1 MSDILEVKVPDIGDF
16 DAVDVIEV
24 LVSVGDVVEV
34 DQSLITL
41 ESDKAS
47 MEVPSPVAGTVKSL
61 EVAVG
66 DQVAEGALVAKI
78 EVTEASGEEE
88 EAEEA
93 SESQAA
99 EADDAGDESAQPG
112 AAKEEAGPQETGR
125 QAQEEETASSS
136 EESKAESTREE
147 SKEATS
153 PRPAPTAELAGGGSG
168 GTGKVPPHASP
179 SVRRFARE
187 LGVDLVGVEGTGRK
201 GRILKED
208 VQKFV
213 KGVLSGASP
222 APAAAS
228 GAAAG
233 TGIPAVPAV
242 DFSKF
247 GPIEEIELSRIRR
260 ASGRNISRSWLN
272 VPHVTQFDEA
282 DITEMEAFRKSQ
294 QDAAARR
301 GVKLTPLAFL
311 MKAAVAA
318 LKEFPD
324 FNSSLHPSGEKLIRK
339 GYFHLG
345 IAVDTPKGLVVPVIR
360 DVDQK
365 GLFDLAGELGEVSQ
379 RARDGKLTP
388 TDIQGAGFSIS
399 SLGGIGGTNF
409 TPIVNAPEVAILGV
423 ARSKWQPVHQDGEF
437 VPRLILPFSVS
448 YDHRVI
454 DGAAGARFTGFL
466 SRVLEDLRQLLL

>member
-1 MSDILEVKVPDIGDF
+1 MSEILEIKVPDIGDF

-24 LVSVGDVVEV
+24 LVSVGDAVDV

-47 MEVPSPVAGTVKSL
+47 MEVPSPVAGTVQSID
-61 EVAVG
+61 VTVG

-78 EVTEASGEEE
+78 EVSAGADADDEPQESQQSQDDAVDEAAEEPAETTETDPTPEPSTEVSRSAEASG
-88 EAEEA
+88 
-93 SESQAA
+93 
-99 EADDAGDESAQPG
+99 
-112 AAKEEAGPQETGR
+112 
-125 QAQEEETASSS
+125 
-136 EESKAESTREE
+136 
-147 SKEATS
+147 
-153 PRPAPTAELAGGGSG
+153 PRPAPTAEVPAPAPGGA
-168 GTGKVPPHASP
+168 PAHASP

-187 LGVDLVGVEGTGRK
+187 LGVDLHQVEGTGRK
-201 GRILKED
+201 GRILKAD
-208 VQKFV
+208 VEGFV
-213 KGVLSGASP
+213 KGVMTGAAPVASAP
-222 APAAAS
+222 APS
-228 GAAAG
+228 GESS
-233 TGIPAVPAV
+233 GIPPVPAV

-247 GPIEEIELSRIRR
+247 GPVQEIELSRIRR
-260 ASGRNISRSWLN
+260 TSARNLSRSWLN

-282 DITEMEAFRKSQ
+282 DITEMEAFRKEQ
-294 QDAAARR
+294 KDAAGQR

-324 FNSSLHPSGEKLIRK
+324 FNSSLDPSGEKLIRK
-339 GYFHLG
+339 DYFHLG
-345 IAVDTPKGLVVPVIR
+345 IAVDTPNGLVVPVIR

-388 TDIQGAGFSIS
+388 TDIQGACFSIS

-423 ARSKWQPVHQDGEF
+423 ARSKWQPVYDGEDF
-437 VPRLILPFSVS
+437 VPRLVLPFSVS

-454 DGAAGARFTGFL
+454 DGAAGARFTGYL
-466 SRVLEDLRQLLL
+466 SRVLGDLRQLLL

>member
-1 MSDILEVKVPDIGDF
+1 MSEIREVKVPDIGDF

-24 LVSVGDVVEV
+24 LVSVGDEVEL

-47 MEVPSPVAGTVKSL
+47 MEVPSPVAGKVVSL
-61 EVAVG
+61 DVSVG
-66 DQVAEGALVAKI
+66 DQVAEGALVAKV
-78 EVTEASGEEE
+78 EVAEEDSPEKDQEATVPATEAETEDDTEDSGPDTGAADAESEPA
-88 EAEEA
+88 AEETPTE
-93 SESQAA
+93 SEPEPKESPTAA
-99 EADDAGDESAQPG
+99 
-112 AAKEEAGPQETGR
+112 
-125 QAQEEETASSS
+125 
-136 EESKAESTREE
+136 
-147 SKEATS
+147 
-153 PRPAPTAELAGGGSG
+153 PRSAPTAEIETSDAGG
-168 GTGKVPPHASP
+168 VPPHASP

-187 LGVDLVGVEGTGRK
+187 LGVDLKQVSGSGRK

-208 VQKFV
+208 VESFV
-213 KGVLSGASP
+213 KGVLSGATST
-222 APAAAS
+222 
-228 GAAAG
+228 GAAAVPSG
-233 TGIPAVPAV
+233 GSGIPPVPAV

-282 DITEMEAFRKSQ
+282 DITEMEEFRKQ
-294 QDAAARR
+294 QKDTASRR

-311 MKAAVAA
+311 MKAAVAG

-365 GLFDLAGELGEVSQ
+365 GLFDLAGELGEVSE
-379 RARDGKLTP
+379 RAREGKLTP
-388 TDIQGAGFSIS
+388 TDIQGACFSIS

-423 ARSKWQPVHQDGEF
+423 ARAKWQPVFEDGAF

-454 DGAAGARFTGFL
+454 DGAAGVRFTGYL
-466 SRVLEDLRQLLL
+466 AQVLGDLRRLLL